1 MHLDFA
7 ALDKIYDAGRTT
19 VYSGLTLPGGRRA
32 VVKTIR
38 DAFPSRRLIRGLRQ
52 EHRLLESLD
61 APGIAKTYGLVEQDG
76 LIALLIED
84 FGGVSLATACR
95 GRRLNLDTFLKVAI
109 GVADALAN
117 VHEAGLIHKDI
128 SPGNIVWNVDT
139 GVVKLV
145 DFGISVR
152 ASHDRALRDVSE
164 LEGTLAYIAPEQTGR
179 THRRIDW
186 RTDLYSLGCTLY
198 DALLGRPPFDSS
210 DILELVHAHLAV
222 APRPAHEVDSSVPV
236 ALSNVLARLLE
247 KNGEDRYQSAFG
259 LATDL
264 RRIQAAL
271 AKTGHCEPFELTT
284 AAAPNRLEAPD
295 KLYGRER
302 ELAWLRERFR
312 DAAGEGASLCSISG
326 YSGIGK
332 TALVE
337 HAEAENVAQ
346 QGTYVA
352 GKFDQFKR
360 GVPYASL
367 ISAFEQ
373 LVGQL
378 LAQPAEVIRTYRE
391 RILEAVEPNAQVL
404 IDLIP
409 DLRLLLGDQPAVAEL
424 PAAEAENRL
433 NVVLGR
439 FVRALPDPG
448 RPFVIFL
455 DDLQWADL
463 PSLHAIGRFVTDAH
477 ARDLLIVGSF
487 RENEVGAAH
496 PLRALIER
504 VREAGRLTELQL
516 GPLTREDTHAL
527 VRDAFGGAADADAVA
542 VICHEKT
549 AGNPFFLNQFLQGL
563 YDRQL
568 VRFDYEAGVWRAD
581 LARMREQDFTD
592 NVVEFMSQKVGTLE
606 GPAQRALSVASVI
619 GNEFRLD
626 QLGALLGDGDAGSDR
641 SAVAQAEDRALA
653 AIDPARALGLIYVES
668 GDVVTGRFSH
678 DRVQQAAYER
688 LAKEERDAIHHRLGK
703 GLAAAYHAGDEA
715 QLFDATNH
723 LNHVPVANLPMEE
736 RRPLAELNLRAARQA
751 RASSA
756 YQAAHAFALAGL
768 QRQSSD
774 SFDHDYRLTADLH
787 LEAAESAFLTG
798 DYAAMERELCT
809 LLVNA
814 RDVFDEVRAYEIRVV
829 AQNAQ
834 NDLVGAMQA
843 CLDALAKLGILLDVK
858 PSQGAVVSQLLRTK
872 LALRGRSVAELSAL
886 PASRGRHE
894 QAASRLLMSLIGPA
908 YYASPN
914 LLPLAAF
921 AVVRLALEKGV
932 CAESATGF
940 ALYGLVLCTLS
951 DYEGAYRYGQ
961 VGVAIADRFDG
972 TRHANRTRHLYN
984 THIRI
989 WKEPWIRSA
998 DALELTHERAYANG
1012 DFEYA
1017 AFSGF
1022 MRGGLLGATG
1032 RDLQDVTEYMAK
1044 AAAALAEMQQNT
1056 SGLTLGIVRQAAL
1069 NLREPAPDVPPYAL
1083 QGEAYD
1089 ERVSVAQHR
1098 EASDTTNLYCYLTTR
1113 MRLAYLFG
1121 EDAIAYAAALESAP
1135 LEAGAAATFFVP
1147 DAYFYECLTRLRM
1160 ESSLGP
1166 LERAKN
1172 RARLVLL
1179 QRKLAKLASAGPMNI
1194 TPRIDMITGE
1204 IARLRGNTGDALEA
1218 FDRAVRGAREQGYTD
1233 IEALALELAGR
1244 LQLERNNTLL
1254 GHTYLRAARATYE
1267 RWGALEKVRRLVEL
1281 YPFTAHG
1288 PGAEGRTAGTTTT
1301 SSTEHAVALDLE
1313 TATRASRAISEEIV
1327 LSRLVERLMRVV
1339 VENAGADRGV
1349 LVLTSEAGAHVVAA
1363 LSFVDGEP
1371 VVRHA
1376 TGEPLE
1382 TSTELSLGIARWVL
1396 AAGRSVVLEDAA
1408 RRGDFVQDAYV
1419 RARQPRSILC
1429 APIEYQGTL
1438 RGLIYLENNLA
1449 RGGFTRDRIEMLQLL
1464 TAQAAVSI
1472 ENAQLYDSLE
1482 LKVAERTRQ
1491 LELRN
1496 EFIRKTFGRYLSDDV
1511 VDSILDEPR
1520 GLELG
1525 GELRRVSVVMAD
1537 LRGFSTAASAL
1548 PPEDVLRV
1556 INHFLEGM
1564 TEVIFEYGGTID
1576 EVLGDGLLVLFGAP
1590 VLRVDDA
1597 DRAVACAIA
1606 MQSAMT
1612 AVNARNADLGLPQL
1626 EMGIGIHTG
1635 DAVVGNL
1642 GSDKRAKYG
1651 VVGTVVNLAARI
1663 EGLTTGGQV
1672 LISSETSAAV
1682 SAPLELLASTT
1693 FQPKGASTPLSVLE
1707 VCAIGAP
1714 FDQRVARA
1722 EHSLIDV
1729 TPFDVHFAVVT
1740 DVDAGELRVGQ
1751 VVALSDA
1758 DVMVVASFC
1767 PDLLRDVCLDLPGLG
1782 IDGRIYGK
1790 VAAWPEPG
1798 RFVVR
1803 LTAVPSVAA
1812 ASLAEHRAAR

>member
-7 ALDKIYDAGRTT
+7 ELDKIYDAGRTT
-19 VYSGLTLPGGRRA
+19 VYGGLTLPGGRKA

-52 EHRLLESLD
+52 EQRMLESLD
-61 APGIAKTYGLVEQDG
+61 APGIVKSYGLVAQDG
-76 LIALLIED
+76 WLALLLED

-95 GRRLNLDTFLKVAI
+95 GRRLTLDTFLEVAI
-109 GVADALAN
+109 GVADALAS
-117 VHEAGLIHKDI
+117 VHEAGIIHKDVT
-128 SPGNIVWNVDT
+128 PGNIVWNVDT

-152 ASHDRALRDVSE
+152 ASHDRAQRDVSE
-164 LEGTLAYIAPEQTGR
+164 MEGTLAYIAPEQTGR

-186 RTDLYSLGCTLY
+186 RSDLYSLGCTLY

-222 APRPAHEVDSSVPV
+222 APRLAHEVDSSIPV

-264 RRIQAAL
+264 RRIRASL
-271 AKTGHCEPFELTT
+271 AKHGHCEPFELTT

-302 ELAWLRERFR
+302 ELAWLQERFR
-312 DAAGEGASLCSISG
+312 SAAGDGASLCLISG

-367 ISAFEQ
+367 ITAFEQ

-378 LAQPAEVIRTYRE
+378 VAQPAEVTQAYRE
-391 RILEAVEPNAQVL
+391 RILEAVEPNGQVL
-404 IDLIP
+404 IDVIP
-409 DLRLLLGDQPAVAEL
+409 DLRLLLGDQPQVAEL

-463 PSLHAIGRFVTDAH
+463 PSLHAIGRFVTDPH
-477 ARDLLIVGSF
+477 ARHLLIVGAY

-504 VREAGRLTELQL
+504 VREAGRLGELQL

-527 VRDAFGGAADADAVA
+527 VHDAFGGAADADAVA
-542 VICHEKT
+542 AICHEKT

-568 VRFDYEAGVWRAD
+568 VRFDYDSGVFRAD
-581 LARMREQDFTD
+581 LARLREQDFTD

-619 GNEFRLD
+619 GNQFRLD
-626 QLGALLGDGDAGSDR
+626 QLGALLGDGDPGADGV
-641 SAVAQAEDRALA
+641 AVTQAEERALT
-653 AIDPARALGLIYVES
+653 AIDAARALGLVYVES
-668 GDVVTGRFSH
+668 GDVVIGRFSH

-688 LAKEERDAIHHRLGK
+688 LAKEERDAIHHQLGRD
-703 GLAAAYHAGDEA
+703 LAAGYHAGNDT
-715 QLFDATNH
+715 QLFEAANH
-723 LNHVPVANLPMEE
+723 LNHVPVADLSPDE

-756 YQAAHAFALAGL
+756 YHVAHAFALAGL
-768 QRQSSD
+768 ARQPSNG
-774 SFDHDYRLTADLH
+774 FDHDYRLTADLH

-798 DYAAMERELCT
+798 DYAAMERELDT

-829 AQNAQ
+829 AQNAR
-834 NDLVGAMQA
+834 NDLMGAMQA
-843 CLDALAKLGILLDVK
+843 CLDALAKLGIVLEVK
-858 PSQGAVVSQLLRTK
+858 PSQGAVVSNLLRTK
-872 LALRGRSVAELSAL
+872 LALRGKTVEELSAL

-894 QAASRLLMSLIGPA
+894 QAAARLLMSLIGPA

-951 DYEGAYRYGQ
+951 DFEGAYRYGQ
-961 VGVAIADRFDG
+961 VGVAIADRFEG
-972 TRHANRTRHLYN
+972 TRHANRARHLYN
-984 THIRI
+984 THIRL
-989 WKEPWIRSA
+989 WKEPWVRSA
-998 DALELTHERAYANG
+998 DALEVTHERAYANG

-1022 MRGGLLGATG
+1022 MRGALLGATG

-1069 NLREPAPDVPPYAL
+1069 NLRTSHADVPPYVL

-1147 DAYFYECLTRLRM
+1147 DAYFYECLTRLKV
-1160 ESSLGP
+1160 EPTLGP
-1166 LERAKN
+1166 VDRAKS
-1172 RARLVLL
+1172 RARLMVL
-1179 QRKLAKLASAGPMNI
+1179 QRKLAKLAAAGPMNI
-1194 TPRIDMITGE
+1194 APRIDMIAGE
-1204 IARLRGNTGDALEA
+1204 LARLRGNTGDALEA

-1254 GHTYLRAARATYE
+1254 GHTYLRASRAAYE
-1267 RWGALEKVRRLVEL
+1267 RWGALEKVHRLVEQ

-1288 PGAEGRTAGTTTT
+1288 PGSEGRTATTVTT
-1301 SSTEHAVALDLE
+1301 SNEHGAALDLE

-1339 VENAGADRGV
+1339 VENAGAERGV
-1349 LVLTSEAGAHVVAA
+1349 LVLSSAAGPHVVAA
-1363 LSFVDGEP
+1363 LGFVDGEP

-1376 TGEPLE
+1376 SGEPLE
-1382 TSTELSLGIARWVL
+1382 TSAELSLGIARWVL

-1438 RGLIYLENNLA
+1438 RGVIYLENNLA
-1449 RGGFTRDRIEMLQLL
+1449 RGAFTRDRIEMLQLL

-1472 ENAQLYDSLE
+1472 ENAQLYDNLE

-1525 GELRRVSVVMAD
+1525 GELRTVSVVMAD

-1548 PPEDVLRV
+1548 PPQDVLRV

-1564 TEVIFEYGGTID
+1564 TEVIFHYGGTID

-1606 MQSAMT
+1606 MQSAM
-1612 AVNARNADLGLPQL
+1612 ASVNTRNAELGLPQL

-1635 DAVVGNL
+1635 EAVVGNL

-1682 SAPLELLASTT
+1682 RAPLDLRTSTT
-1693 FQPKGASTPLSVLE
+1693 FQPKGASTPLSVYE

-1722 EHSLIDV
+1722 EHPLIDV
-1729 TPFDVHFAVVT
+1729 TPFEVDYAVVT
-1740 DVDAGELRVGQ
+1740 DVDAGERRKGQ

-1758 DVMVVASFC
+1758 DVMVVGSFC

-1782 IDGRIYGK
+1782 ADARIYGK
-1790 VAAWPEPG
+1790 VVAWPEPG

-1803 LTAVPSVAA
+1803 LTAVPSTAA
-1812 ASLAEHRAAR
+1812 AHLAERRATR